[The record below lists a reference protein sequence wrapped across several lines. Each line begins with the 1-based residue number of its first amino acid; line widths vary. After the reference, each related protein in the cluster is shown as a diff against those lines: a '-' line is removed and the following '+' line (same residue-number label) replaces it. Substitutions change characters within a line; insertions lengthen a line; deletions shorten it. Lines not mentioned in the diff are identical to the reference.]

1 MRNSEVRG
9 QRTEDRGQRSKARFS
24 VICFLLSVFCL
35 LSSVF
40 CYAQDSSDY
49 VNKAW
54 ARLGKREF
62 SEVHTLVDECIKK
75 YSSQAKDQAKVSGG
89 FPTKGEEDNFK
100 IMNDVATCY
109 FIKGEALMREGKTE
123 EARAAFTEVI
133 DKYPYAQS
141 FDPRG
146 WYWSIKEKSE
156 ITLKKLETGRVEEEK
171 EEEVA
176 VISKIELY
184 DGGGEFPVN
193 YARYGEFQ
201 NIGEENYKYVIINPV
216 ELAKATGEGIYPNST
231 SVKFD
236 PGFAK
241 VKKTLFKIDHWK
253 IANSRDL
260 STAFYKWHI
269 APESVAMKQFIRAE
283 LLERSGLIEHAIKGY
298 YAILVHF
305 PRSYGWTYWHTPWYV
320 GKAALYRLKY
330 LLGNNPQLGLTL
342 EGGEIK
348 IINGYDNDIRNDI
361 FLVDPGKLRPL
372 TFWEKKFAFSGCG
385 KKRRGLGKAVETR
398 GEKVKLVKYDS
409 GNWQLIV
416 DNKPF
421 MLKGMTYGPTRVGES
436 PDDGTMQN
444 WTTQDLNKNSIIDSP
459 YESWVDKDRNNQQ
472 NEGEI
477 AVGDFRLMKE
487 MGVNILRLYHQP
499 FELNKEIFRQMYQ
512 KYGINILMGD
522 FLGKYALGSGADWQE
537 GTDYDNP
544 EHQENMLKSVEK
556 MVQEFKDEPYVLIW
570 LLGNENVYGFG
581 CNADKKPESFFKFAN
596 KAARRIKSLDPQKR
610 PVAIASGDVLYLD
623 LFAKNCP
630 DIDIFGA
637 NCYRGRYGFL
647 DFWDE
652 VKRVADKPAMI
663 TEYGTSSYSG
673 GYSQEESESYQAQYH
688 KDCWRDI
695 LCNSSGFG
703 AGNALGSF
711 VFEWLDEWWK
721 AYEPAYHDKKG
732 VAAGPFLDG
741 YYHEEWFGI
750 CGQGDGRKSP
760 YLRELKPAYFTYKE
774 LWSKN

>member
-1 MRNSEVRG
+1 LIGS
-9 QRTEDRGQRSKARFS
+9 
-24 VICFLLSVFCL
+24 LLSVVYCL
-35 LSSVF
+35 LSVV
-40 CYAQDSSDY
+40 CYAENSSSEY

-62 SEVHTLVDECIKK
+62 SEVHALVDECIRK
-75 YSSQAKDQAKVSGG
+75 YSSQAEDQAKALGG

-100 IMNDVATCY
+100 IMNDVAVCY
-109 FIKGEALMREGKTE
+109 FIKGEALMREGKTK
-123 EARAAFTEVI
+123 EAKAAFAKAI

-146 WYWSIKEKSE
+146 WYWSIKEKAE
-156 ITLKKLETGRVEEEK
+156 ITLKKLETGRVEEEEEGK
-171 EEEVA
+171 EV
-176 VISKIELY
+176 VISRIELY
-184 DGGGEFPVN
+184 DEGKEFPVN
-193 YARYGEFQ
+193 YARYGEFK
-201 NIGEENYKYVIINPV
+201 NIGEDNYKYVIINPV

-241 VKKTLFKIDHWK
+241 IKKTLFKIDHWK

-260 STAFYKWHI
+260 SAAFYKWHI
-269 APESVAMKQFIRAE
+269 TPESEAMKQFIRAE
-283 LLERSGLIEHAIKGY
+283 LLERSGLIKHAIKGY

-330 LLGNNPQLGLTL
+330 LLRNNPRLNLIL

-372 TFWEKKFAFSGCG
+372 TFWEKKFAFGGCG
-385 KKRRGLGKAVETR
+385 KKRKGWGKVVETR
-398 GEKVKLVKYDS
+398 GEKVKLVKYNS
-409 GNWQLIV
+409 GDWQLLV
-416 DNKPF
+416 NNKPF
-421 MLKGMTYGPTRVGES
+421 IIKGMTYGPTRVGES
-436 PDDGTMQN
+436 PDDGSIQN

-477 AVGDFRLMKE
+477 AVGDFQLMKE
-487 MGVNILRLYHQP
+487 MGVNILRLYHHP
-499 FELNKEIFRQMYQ
+499 FELNKEILRQMYQ
-512 KYGINILMGD
+512 KYGIYILMGD
-522 FLGKYALGSGADWQE
+522 FLGKYALGSGADWQD
-537 GTDYDNP
+537 GTDYDSP
-544 EHQENMLKSVEK
+544 EHLENMLKSVEE

-570 LLGNENVYGFG
+570 LLGNENVYGLG

-596 KAARRIKSLDPQKR
+596 KAAQLIKSLDPQKR

-623 LFAKNCP
+623 IFAKNCP

-663 TEYGTSSYSG
+663 TEYGTSSYSR
-673 GYSQEESESYQAQYH
+673 GYSQEESENYQAQYH

-695 LCNSSGFG
+695 LCNSSGFS
-703 AGNALGSF
+703 AGNALGGF
-711 VFEWLDEWWK
+711 VFEWIDEWWK

-741 YYHEEWFGI
+741 YYHEEWFGV

-760 YLRELKPAYFTYKE
+760 YLRELRPAYLIYKDF
-774 LWSKN
+774 WN